1 MLGMQPPF
9 SPLQSIAH
17 QCTTCIYAHIQTAA
31 NSLQRSVGTVCCLK
45 TVVSLVTVQT
55 MYGVLN

>member
-9 SPLQSIAH
+9 SPLQSIPRK
-17 QCTTCIYAHIQTAA
+17 CTTCIYAHIQTAA
-31 NSLQRSVGTVCCLK
+31 NYLLCCLK